1 VITAVNSL
9 NINGSDSY
17 LRYHYSTDHFNI

>member
-17 LRYHYSTDHFNI
+17 LRYYYRTDHFNR